1 VYIFALFSGCIH
13 SLTFAC
19 VVASRLLGSPTGGS
33 MADEEIDA
41 FFVVLLHGQVQRCF
55 PVDENVWVLA
65 VLEQWD
71 ETVYDVVLGG
81 RVHG

>member
-1 VYIFALFSGCIH
+1 
-13 SLTFAC
+13 
-19 VVASRLLGSPTGGS
+19 